1 MASAA
6 SGAQRAVVHVLM
18 DEGVLDTVSN
28 QLANTWVRTGD
39 YLLAASSFPP
49 SNVVSNHLYV
59 RLEEMKPST
68 ALLCRKLYPT
78 MIGRADLYIAFL
90 RRPCG
95 HLPPAMSAL
104 LSVMTGGCG
113 ISMGPSY
120 DDWSPNTL
128 PSRRYQRCTGPMHSR
143 MRWTPIL
150 RSPSFGTQDKTR
162 LS

>member
-1 MASAA
+1 MYPGTVAECVMASAA
-6 SGAQRAVVHVLM
+6 AGAQHAVVRVLM

-49 SNVVSNHLYV
+49 GNVVSNHPYV

-90 RRPCG
+90 SGLAVTCPQRR
-95 HLPPAMSAL
+95 
-104 LSVMTGGCG
+104 
-113 ISMGPSY
+113 
-120 DDWSPNTL
+120 
-128 PSRRYQRCTGPMHSR
+128 
-143 MRWTPIL
+143 L
-150 RSPSFGTQDKTR
+150 RFY
-162 LS
+162 LC